1 MKPSPSLQKTTDSIG
16 CSVRG
21 GIEELVVRRPDRK
34 QCERNDGKDQR
45 SADEPRSRSA
55 SKPSTD
61 ASGGGQQSECDLHY
75 RCPAVTRAEDGGR
88 YHSPAFHPRRM
99 LCEVDVEGSARKER
113 CCKNGY
119 KLERGHQGLL
129 TLIMTSRTCAA
140 TSGGC
145 GNQIGVTGI
154 TGQSFEN
161 GNSSVGP
168 IGAAVKQFRR
178 NLVWRP
184 WIVLARV
191 ALWSPRLREIV
202 TVQLGLSV
210 QQ

>member
-21 GIEELVVRRPDRK
+21 GIEELVVTRPDRE
-34 QCERNDGKDQR
+34 QCERNDGKDQH

-61 ASGGGQQSECDLHY
+61 ASSGGQQSEYDLHY
-75 RCPAVTRAEDGGR
+75 RRPAVTRAEDGGR
-88 YHSPAFHPRRM
+88 YHSPAFHPRGM

-129 TLIMTSRTCAA
+129 TPIMTSRTALQ

-145 GNQIGVTGI
+145 GNQIGVMRHPEIGRGVKLTGNAR
-154 TGQSFEN
+154 TAML
-161 GNSSVGP
+161 P
-168 IGAAVKQFRR
+168 AVRSR
-178 NLVWRP
+178 
-184 WIVLARV
+184 WIA
-191 ALWSPRLREIV
+191 EG
-202 TVQLGLSV
+202 TMGDDTFT
-210 QQ
+210 